1 MEKHGIYYGYI
12 AENATDKKY
21 SDLHYFKK
29 EAGAGTAAQRH
40 VNSSGKQGDMQS
52 AIWKTFYNYEYARN
66 AIGSYQPDYTCTC
79 GDALYNNAKKDYSS
93 GKYTYTVV
101 IDVWNSRLRDDR
113 GHQKFVHISYSKS
126 EKGPKP
132 VTLTFKKIDKSG
144 NGIEGA
150 KLSLSK
156 GTNVESISKTNLD
169 KSTKGVFDA
178 ITITPKTGNSGT
190 FKIVLNEETTPKK
203 YLGLPDDVILT
214 VSYNKG
220 SVTRNKC
227 RNSKRQ

>member
-12 AENATDKKY
+12 AENAKDKKY

-52 AIWKTFYNYEYARN
+52 AIWKTFYNYKYARE
-66 AIGSYQPDYTCTC
+66 AIGSYQPTYTCSC
-79 GDALYNNAKKDYSS
+79 GDVLYSNAEEDYSS
-93 GKYTYTVV
+93 GKYTYTVI
-101 IDVWNSRLRDDR
+101 IDVWKSNARTSN
-113 GHQKFVHISYSKS
+113 GHQNFVHISYSKS
-126 EKGPKP
+126 PKGPKP
-132 VTLTFKKIDKSG
+132 VTLTFEKVDKS
-144 NGIEGA
+144 NKGIEGA

-156 GTNVESISKTNLD
+156 DTNVESISKTNLD

-178 ITITPKTGNSGT
+178 VTITPSSGDSGT
-190 FKIVLNEETTPKK
+190 FKLVLNEETTPEK

-214 VSYNKG
+214 VSYNNG

-227 RNSKRQ
+227 RDSKR